1 MYDRGQLIARPFVAG
16 AERSPDGAAVQE
28 QTRTAMRKARKSLD
42 PNKPHFSQAELCEV
56 AEIPMATANNWILTG
71 ALRPADVGNRRARKP
86 RLFSVV
92 TIFEAKV
99 TGDLVKW
106 LGTAPPIAAAMAS
119 KITEGNWYWS
129 IPRDLARNNPRDF
142 FAIVFWSDQSRD
154 WDASVDVASADVL
167 RVKMKAIAE
176 ARGEPKLPERPI
188 LVLPVS
194 KYFASVYKIC
204 QAMVDSS
211 SSPEDA

>member
-1 MYDRGQLIARPFVAG
+1 LSPWLKARLMAQPLL
-16 AERSPDGAAVQE
+16 EE
-28 QTRTAMRKARKSLD
+28 TRTAMGKARNSLD
-42 PNKPHFSQAELCEV
+42 PKKPQFSQVELCEV

-71 ALRPADVGNRRARKP
+71 ALRPADVGSRRARKP

-106 LGTAPPIAAAMAS
+106 LGTPPPIAAAMAR
-119 KITEGNWYWS
+119 KTTDGHKWYWS
-129 IPRDLARNNPRDF
+129 IPRDLASNNPRNF
-142 FAIVFWSDQSRD
+142 FAIVFWSDQCRD
-154 WDASVDVASADVL
+154 WDASVDVASGDVL
-167 RVKMKAIAE
+167 RNKMKAIAE
-176 ARGEPKLPERPI
+176 ARGEPKLTERPI

-211 SSPEDA
+211 SKPGDA

>member
-86 RLFSVV
+86 RLFSVI

-99 TGDLVKW
+99 
-106 LGTAPPIAAAMAS
+106 P
-119 KITEGNWYWS
+119 
-129 IPRDLARNNPRDF
+129 
-142 FAIVFWSDQSRD
+142 AIW
-154 WDASVDVASADVL
+154 
-167 RVKMKAIAE
+167 
-176 ARGEPKLPERPI
+176 
-188 LVLPVS
+188 
-194 KYFASVYKIC
+194 
-204 QAMVDSS
+204 
-211 SSPEDA
+211 

>member
-1 MYDRGQLIARPFVAG
+1 L
-16 AERSPDGAAVQE
+16 SPWLKVRLMAQPLLE
-28 QTRTAMRKARKSLD
+28 TRTAMGKARNSLD
-42 PNKPHFSQAELCEV
+42 PKKPQFSQVELCKV

-71 ALRPADVGNRRARKP
+71 ALRPADVGSRRARKP

-106 LGTAPPIAAAMAS
+106 LGAPPPIAAAMAR
-119 KITEGNWYWS
+119 KTTDGHNWYWS
-129 IPRDLARNNPRDF
+129 IPRDLARNNTRNF
-142 FAIVFWSDQSRD
+142 FAIVFWSDQCCD
-154 WDASVDVASADVL
+154 WDACVEVASADVL
-167 RVKMKAIAE
+167 RNKMKAIAE
-176 ARGEPKLPERPI
+176 ARGEPKLTERPI

-204 QAMVDSS
+204 QAVVESS
-211 SSPEDA
+211 SKPGGP

>member
-1 MYDRGQLIARPFVAG
+1 
-16 AERSPDGAAVQE
+16 
-28 QTRTAMRKARKSLD
+28 
-42 PNKPHFSQAELCEV
+42 
-56 AEIPMATANNWILTG
+56 MATANNWILTG
-71 ALRPADVGNRRARKP
+71 ALRPADMGSRGARKP

-106 LGTAPPIAAAMAS
+106 LGTPPPIAAGMAR
-119 KITEGNWYWS
+119 KTTDGHNWYWS

-142 FAIVFWSDQSRD
+142 FAIVFWSDQCRD
-154 WDASVDVASADVL
+154 WDASVDVASGDVL
-167 RVKMKAIAE
+167 RIKMKAIAE
-176 ARGEPKLPERPI
+176 ARGEPKLTERPI

-211 SSPEDA
+211 SKPGDA

>member
-1 MYDRGQLIARPFVAG
+1 L
-16 AERSPDGAAVQE
+16 SPWL
-28 QTRTAMRKARKSLD
+28 KARLMAQPLLEETRAAMGKARNSLD
-42 PNKPHFSQAELCEV
+42 PNKPQFSQVELCEV

-71 ALRPADVGNRRARKP
+71 ALRPADVGSRRARKP

-92 TIFEAKV
+92 TIYEAKV

-106 LGTAPPIAAAMAS
+106 LGTPPPIAAGMAR
-119 KITEGNWYWS
+119 KTTDGHNWYWS

-142 FAIVFWSDQSRD
+142 FATVFWSDQCRD
-154 WDASVDVASADVL
+154 WDASVDVASGDVL
-167 RVKMKAIAE
+167 RIKMKAIAE
-176 ARGEPKLPERPI
+176 ARGEPKLTERPI

-211 SSPEDA
+211 SKPGDA

>member
-1 MYDRGQLIARPFVAG
+1 MG
-16 AERSPDGAAVQE
+16 
-28 QTRTAMRKARKSLD
+28 KARNSLD
-42 PNKPHFSQAELCEV
+42 PNKPQFSQVELCEV

-71 ALRPADVGNRRARKP
+71 ALRPADVGSRGARKP

-92 TIFEAKV
+92 TIYEAKV

-106 LGTAPPIAAAMAS
+106 LGTPPPIAAGMAR
-119 KITEGNWYWS
+119 KTTDGHNWYWS
-129 IPRDLARNNPRDF
+129 ILRDLARNNPRDF
-142 FAIVFWSDQSRD
+142 FAIVFWSDQCRD
-154 WDASVDVASADVL
+154 WDASVDVASGDVL
-167 RVKMKAIAE
+167 RIKMKAISE
-176 ARGEPKLPERPI
+176 AWGEPKLTERPI

-211 SSPEDA
+211 SKPGGA

>member
-1 MYDRGQLIARPFVAG
+1 MAQPLL
-16 AERSPDGAAVQE
+16 EE
-28 QTRTAMRKARKSLD
+28 TRTAMGKARNSLD
-42 PNKPHFSQAELCEV
+42 PKKPQFSQVELCEV

-71 ALRPADVGNRRARKP
+71 ALRPADVGSRRARKP

-92 TIFEAKV
+92 TIYEAKV

-106 LGTAPPIAAAMAS
+106 LGTPPPIAAGMAR
-119 KITEGNWYWS
+119 KTTDGHNWYWS
-129 IPRDLARNNPRDF
+129 IPRDLASNNPRNF
-142 FAIVFWSDQSRD
+142 FAIVFWSDQCRD
-154 WDASVDVASADVL
+154 WDASVDVASGDVL
-167 RVKMKAIAE
+167 RNKMKAIAE
-176 ARGEPKLPERPI
+176 ARGEPKLTERPI

-211 SSPEDA
+211 SKPGDA

>member
-1 MYDRGQLIARPFVAG
+1 MAQPVL
-16 AERSPDGAAVQE
+16 EE
-28 QTRTAMRKARKSLD
+28 TRTAMGKARNSLD
-42 PNKPHFSQAELCEV
+42 PNKPQFSQVELCEV

-71 ALRPADVGNRRARKP
+71 ALRPADVGSRGARKP

-92 TIFEAKV
+92 TIYEAKV

-106 LGTAPPIAAAMAS
+106 LGIAPPIAAGLAR
-119 KITEGNWYWS
+119 KTTDGHNWYWS
-129 IPRDLARNNPRDF
+129 ILRDLARNNPRDF
-142 FAIVFWSDQSRD
+142 FAIVFWSDQCRD
-154 WDASVDVASADVL
+154 WDASVDVASGDVL
-167 RVKMKAIAE
+167 RIKMKAISE
-176 ARGEPKLPERPI
+176 AWGEPKLTERPI

-211 SSPEDA
+211 SKPGGA